1 MGCCLGT
8 SGPGASHLTTGIIE
22 AVQDRVPVLCIT
34 GLKKASHLGY
44 SDFQDINQAEIF
56 RAAGCTM
63 SHSVAHPDQMIPL
76 MRDTVATALTQST
89 AVHLAIPV
97 DIQQAHIRAPRKAL
111 CSSGAGQRVHH
122 HLPCEEELV
131 ELARAFAER
140 MRDPAH
146 EFIVAVGRRGID
158 AAGDILN
165 LARLIHAPVVTLLDA
180 KGAVPETDP
189 QVRITILLLLLLLI
203 Y

>member
-1 MGCCLGT
+1 MIYLFNNAIFLISYRRRQADQAQTLAGLSSAPDGRRRLEHI
-8 SGPGASHLTTGIIE
+8 AS
-22 AVQDRVPVLCIT
+22 AV
-34 GLKKASHLGY
+34 
-44 SDFQDINQAEIF
+44 
-56 RAAGCTM
+56 
-63 SHSVAHPDQMIPL
+63 
-76 MRDTVATALTQST
+76 
-89 AVHLAIPV
+89 
-97 DIQQAHIRAPRKAL
+97 
-111 CSSGAGQRVHH
+111 
-122 HLPCEEELV
+122 
-131 ELARAFAER
+131 AER